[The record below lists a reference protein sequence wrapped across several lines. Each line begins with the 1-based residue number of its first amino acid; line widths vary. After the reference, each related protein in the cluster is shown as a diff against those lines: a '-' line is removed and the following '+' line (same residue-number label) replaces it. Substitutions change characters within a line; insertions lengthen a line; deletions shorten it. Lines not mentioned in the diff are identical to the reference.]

1 MKRIRYAEPYM
12 DKDDFEA
19 LTGSLKQSFETGW
32 YGFGEKCTKFEQA
45 FAKHIGT
52 SHATFVNSGSSA
64 NLLAIATLVASGRI
78 KKGDQ
83 AVTTA
88 CTFPTT
94 LNPVLLYGLK
104 PIFVDIDL
112 PSWSINI
119 EALKEA
125 AESGAKLI
133 VLPHLNGIPHD
144 MDRVKKLASANSMII
159 LEDACDALGSRF
171 AGKNI
176 GTFGELGTFSFYVA
190 HHMTTGEGGM
200 VVTNNEELGETVSS
214 LRDWGRTP
222 KIPSAPITEKRTLQ
236 YQTLTKDLPQDY
248 ESRYTYTHMGFNLK
262 PLEMQG
268 AWGLSQLQKL
278 DMITEKRKMNFQR
291 LASSL
296 MRYRAWLT
304 LPEPHL
310 KADVSWFWL
319 PIVVR
324 DGAPFKRRDIVGH
337 LEKAGIETRP
347 VLAGNILKQ
356 PAYKNMDYTVEGE
369 LKNTERILQN
379 GFIVGVHP
387 NLSNDEI
394 EYMSTTLQS
403 FFENIHG
410 D

>member
-1 MKRIRYAEPYM
+1 M
-12 DKDDFEA
+12 DQEDFEA
-19 LTGSLKQSFETGW
+19 LTGSLKRSFETGW
-32 YGFGEKCTKFEQA
+32 YGFGEKCAEFEQA

-52 SHATFVNSGSSA
+52 THATFVNSGSSA
-64 NLLAIATLVASGRI
+64 NLLAIATLIATGRI

-83 AVTTA
+83 VVTTA

-94 LNPVLLYGLK
+94 LNPALLYDLK

-144 MDRVKKLASANSMII
+144 MDRVKKLASANSMIL
-159 LEDACDALGSRF
+159 LEDGCDALGSRF
-171 AGKNI
+171 AGRNI

-200 VVTNNEELGETVSS
+200 VVTSNKKFGETVSS

-222 KIPSAPITEKRTLQ
+222 KIPSDPVTEKRTLQ
-236 YQTLTKDLPQDY
+236 YQTQSKDLPQDY
-248 ESRYTYTHMGFNLK
+248 ESRYTYTHLGFNLK

-268 AWGLSQLQKL
+268 AWGLSQLEKL
-278 DMITEKRKMNFQR
+278 DTITEKRKKNYHR
-291 LASSL
+291 LSSNL
-296 MRYRAWLT
+296 ALYGDWLT
-304 LPEPHL
+304 LPEPHP

-319 PIVVR
+319 PIIVR
-324 DGAPFKRRDIVGH
+324 DEAPFKRRDIVGH
-337 LEKAGIETRP
+337 LESAGIETRP
-347 VLAGNILKQ
+347 VLAGNIMKQ
-356 PAYKNMDYTVEGE
+356 PAYKNIDCKVVGE
-369 LKNTERILQN
+369 LTNTERILQN

-394 EYMSTTLQS
+394 DYMNTTFQS
-403 FFENIHG
+403 FFENIPR
-410 D
+410 